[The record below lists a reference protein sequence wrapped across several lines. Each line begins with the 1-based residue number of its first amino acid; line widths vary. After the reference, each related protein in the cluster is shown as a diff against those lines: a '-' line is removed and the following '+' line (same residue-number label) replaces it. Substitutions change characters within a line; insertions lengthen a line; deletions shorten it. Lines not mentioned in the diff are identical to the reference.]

1 MGASALAA
9 FGYFALAGTDAET
22 SYRMIVGPL
31 LAAGVGVAL
40 TVPSM
45 TAAVLTNVEK
55 QRTGIASGA
64 LNAARQTGGVIGVGV
79 FGSLVAEPDRLLSGM
94 HLAMILAGAALVIG
108 CIVSILGIG
117 PHQSTKGSCVTRRC
131 TAAQARRIVKQSG
144 QLSKVRPT
152 RSNRLAVDHP
162 RRHAIAFDKV
172 MPKCGGEV
180 DRDQRQQH
188 VGCIDMAIFV
198 EAGGGLVG

>member
-1 MGASALAA
+1 MTALVTIANLAAGALTARFGPRLPMVVGQALAA
-9 FGYFALAGTDAET
+9 FGYFALAGTDAGT
-22 SYRMIVGPL
+22 SYSMIVGPL

-79 FGSLVAEPDRLLSGM
+79 FGSLVAEPDRLLGGM
-94 HLAMILAGAALVIG
+94 QLALILAGAALVIG

-117 PHQSTKGSCVTRRC
+117 PRQSAKDSVSSV
-131 TAAQARRIVKQSG
+131 AVQ
-144 QLSKVRPT
+144 RPAE
-152 RSNRLAVDHP
+152 S
-162 RRHAIAFDKV
+162 
-172 MPKCGGEV
+172 
-180 DRDQRQQH
+180 
-188 VGCIDMAIFV
+188 
-198 EAGGGLVG
+198 